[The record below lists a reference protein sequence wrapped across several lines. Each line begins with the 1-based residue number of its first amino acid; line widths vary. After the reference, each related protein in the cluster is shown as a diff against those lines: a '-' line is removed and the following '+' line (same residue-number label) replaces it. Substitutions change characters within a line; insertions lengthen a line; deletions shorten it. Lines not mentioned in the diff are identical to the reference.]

1 MKKQL
6 LSLIGTC
13 SLFVG
18 ALAVTNVKILFWY
31 QPKE

>member
-18 ALAVTNVKILFWY
+18 ALAVSNLKMFWWY